1 MFRSTA
7 LAGSLAALVTFVS
20 TAVAQES
27 FTNQELSDLISE
39 RGKPYVI
46 SKLRNKTI
54 TVTGELDRFSDT
66 SIGSTVAAYMDIP
79 GGGGGYAV
87 SCEFKRDDTETYDRM
102 AQLETGAQ
110 VTFTGKFKDI
120 NTSFIQVYLS
130 PCMPQ

>member
-1 MFRSTA
+1 MNTLKIAAAAVAAFTS
-7 LAGSLAALVTFVS
+7 LAGAAM
-20 TAVAQES
+20 AQES

>member
-27 FTNQELSDLISE
+27 FTNQELSDLIAE

-46 SKLRNKTI
+46 SKLRNKT
-54 TVTGELDRFSDT
+54 VSVSGELEEFVDT
-66 SIGSTVAAYMDIP
+66 GIGSAVWATMDIP
-79 GGGGGYAV
+79 NGHYAV
-87 SCEFKRDDTETYDRM
+87 ICKFPRSDTATYDRM
-102 AQLETGAQ
+102 AQVSKGSP

-120 NTSFIQVYLS
+120 DEAFISVSLN